1 MKIQTIVKPGAR
13 QENEVVD
20 GDGRFFGVQF
30 DVELAPAGFKVRGV
44 AFVGVNRHSRRAAV
58 SLARHALSFPMVNL
72 KSELSSLAEKALP
85 GRAKPNLEDYHEA
98 VTWPMPPICC
108 MLRYIG
114 AIYHRA
120 Y

>member
-1 MKIQTIVKPGAR
+1 
-13 QENEVVD
+13 
-20 GDGRFFGVQF
+20 
-30 DVELAPAGFKVRGV
+30 
-44 AFVGVNRHSRRAAV
+44 
-58 SLARHALSFPMVNL
+58 MVNL